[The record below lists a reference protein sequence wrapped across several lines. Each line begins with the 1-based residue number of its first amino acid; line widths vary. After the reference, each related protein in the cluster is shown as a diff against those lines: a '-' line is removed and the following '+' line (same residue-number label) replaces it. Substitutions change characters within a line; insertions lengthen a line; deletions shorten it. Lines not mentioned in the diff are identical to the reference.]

1 MSTIDHKFDEKL
13 IENRRYWLK
22 KLSGIPEKAS
32 VKQDCVLMQETSE
45 ARKFMPVS
53 ISSDLLKKLD
63 NLTKGKD
70 FLLYTTLVAVL
81 NICLYKY
88 TGNER
93 IIIGSPVIKKE
104 DGSDS
109 EGDAIAVINTIDSN
123 LTFRDFLL
131 SVRKNLLEDYE
142 RQDYALSEL
151 ISELGLSDTDGKCP
165 LFDIT
170 ILLTNIHKQ
179 MPDIK
184 NDITMCFSKCED
196 ELRGQVEYSN
206 LISEET
212 ITAFISHFLKVL
224 ESALEN
230 TNSKLSELTIFS
242 EKELN
247 KLLIE
252 WNKTDVSYDKSKCI
266 HQLFEEQVRKTPN
279 TVAVTCGSTR
289 ITYLELNQKANKLAK
304 YLRKMGVKANSL
316 VGICL
321 EPSIEMVVGLFGILK
336 AGGAYVP
343 VDSNYPKD
351 RINYMLSDAK
361 PVVLITRNHLD
372 GLLSELDLKKL
383 FIDADWNKIEDEDPK
398 DPYFEDISPENMAY
412 IIYTSG
418 STGKPKGSG
427 VFQRGWNN
435 LLNWFINEFNL
446 NSSDKVML
454 ISSFSFDLTQKN
466 VFAPLITGGEL
477 HLTAMEYYDPS
488 FLMQY
493 VFDKGISLLNCTP
506 SAFYPFVDMEDSF
519 KKLSSIRGLF
529 LGGEPISLS
538 RLRKWVESEH
548 FSAKV
553 INTYGPTECTDIC
566 SFYTISESDYKN
578 AQLVPI
584 GRPVYNTRLYIL
596 NKNNELVPPGTIGEL
611 CIAGDGV
618 GAGYIND
625 AQLTKQKFVRN
636 PFATDEGE
644 LLYKTGDLAYY
655 LPDGNIQYVG
665 RVDHQVKIRG
675 FRIELGEIEAVIK
688 QHSGVKDAVVIV
700 RETPYDNLKLEAYIA
715 VDQEKAPVV
724 KKLMKLEKDGLHNKQ
739 DTYDLPNGM
748 TVFHLNKSETE
759 FVYREIFDEQTYLQG
774 GITLNEG
781 STIMDVGAN
790 IGMFTL
796 FAARECKNAKIYAFE
811 PIEPVF
817 NILKKNVELYDIDV
831 ELFKCGISDVSRT
844 EDITYYPNVSIMS
857 GRYADNKEDH
867 ENIKLAILHDM
878 QESGNQSEI
887 SEQEIDELVEERL
900 RSEIYNCE
908 LKTISEV
915 IEEKGIERID
925 LLKIDVE
932 KSELDIIKGI
942 SDAHWGRIGQIVLE
956 LHDINGRLD
965 EVKSLLEQK
974 GYQVSY
980 LKDTKLEDNEI
991 YNLYAVSISEAT
1003 SMKNEEV
1010 KGDPVSM
1017 KWCSG
1022 RKLSEDIKTYIKS
1035 RLPDYMIPSDI
1046 ILIDSIPL
1054 NPNGK
1059 VDRDALLEYG
1069 KNYLEVKSNIAAPT
1083 NPLEETIAKVWS
1095 EVLDLKEVGI
1105 DDNFLQLGGHS
1116 LLATAIISRLR
1127 KRYKVEVPIYQFFEN
1142 PTVRK
1147 LALVFKDLIKE

>member
-1 MSTIDHKFDEKL
+1 MNTDFKFDEKL
-13 IENRRYWLK
+13 IENRKYWLK
-22 KLSGIPEKAS
+22 KLSDIPEKTS
-32 VKQDCVLMQETSE
+32 LKQDYMLIDNSFEE
-45 ARKFMPVS
+45 RKSSPVI
-53 ISSDLLKKLD
+53 ISGDLLEKLD

-93 IIIGSPVIKKE
+93 IIIGSPVLKKE

-109 EGDAIAVINTIDSN
+109 EGDLIGVINAIDSS

-131 SVRKNLLEDYE
+131 NVRKNLLEDYE
-142 RQDYALSEL
+142 RQDYPSSEL
-151 ISELGLSDTDGKCP
+151 IRDLGLSASDGNCP
-165 LFDIT
+165 LFDIA
-170 ILLTNIHKQ
+170 ILLTDIHRELSDTKT
-179 MPDIK
+179 
-184 NDITMCFSKCED
+184 NITMRFTKAGD
-196 ELRGQVEYSN
+196 VLRGQVEYSN

-212 ITAFISHFLKVL
+212 ITAFISHFINVLKG
-224 ESALEN
+224 ALEN
-230 TNSKLSELTIFS
+230 TNSKISDLTIFS
-242 EKELN
+242 EEELN
-247 KLLIE
+247 KILIE
-252 WNKTDVSYDKSKCI
+252 WNKTEVPYDKSKCI

-279 TVAVTCGSTR
+279 KVAVTCGSNR

-304 YLRKMGVKANSL
+304 HLRKMGVKANSL

-321 EPSIEMVVGLFGILK
+321 KPSIEMVVGLFGILK

-343 VDSNYPKD
+343 VDSKYPKD
-351 RINYMLSDAK
+351 RINYMLSDAE
-361 PVVLITRNHLD
+361 PVVLLTQNSLAE
-372 GLLSELDLKKL
+372 LLSEINLKKL
-383 FIDADWNKIEDEDPK
+383 FIDADWNRIENEDIQ
-398 DPYFEDISPENMAY
+398 DPDFEDISPDNMAY

-435 LLNWFINEFNL
+435 LLNWFIKEFSI
-446 NSSDKVML
+446 NSKDKVIL

-477 HLTAMEYYDPS
+477 HLPAMEYYDPS

-493 VFDKGISLLNCTP
+493 VFDNGISLLNCTP
-506 SAFYPFVDMEDSF
+506 SAFYPFVDLDDSF
-519 KKLSSIRGLF
+519 KKLSSLRCLF

-538 RLRKWVESEH
+538 RLSKWVESEY
-548 FSAKV
+548 FKANIV
-553 INTYGPTECTDIC
+553 NTYGPTECTDIC
-566 SFYTISESDYKN
+566 CFYTIKESDYKN
-578 AQLVPI
+578 AELVPI

-596 NKNNELVPPGTIGEL
+596 NKNNDLMPPGTIGEL

-618 GAGYIND
+618 GAGYIRD
-625 AQLTKQKFVRN
+625 AELTKQKFIRN
-636 PFATDEGE
+636 PFSEEEE
-644 LLYKTGDLAYY
+644 LLYKTGDLVYY

-665 RVDHQVKIRG
+665 RIDHQVKIRG
-675 FRIELGEIEAVIK
+675 FRIELGEIEEVIK
-688 QHSGVKDAVVIV
+688 QHSGVKEAVVIV
-700 RETPYDNLKLEAYIA
+700 RESAQDNLKLEAYIV

-724 KKLMKLEKDGLHNKQ
+724 KKLMGLEREGVNSKQ
-739 DTYDLPNGM
+739 STYELPNGM

-759 FVYREIFDEQTYLQG
+759 FVYREIFEEQTYLKG
-774 GITLNEG
+774 GITLNDG

-796 FAARECKNAKIYAFE
+796 FAARECKNANIYAFE

-817 NILKKNVELYDIDV
+817 KVLKQNVELYDIDV
-831 ELFKCGISDVSRT
+831 KLFNCGLSEVSRM
-844 EDITYYPNVSIMS
+844 EEITYYPNVSIMS
-857 GRYADNKEDH
+857 GRYADSKEDH
-867 ENIKLAILHDM
+867 ENIKLAILHEM
-878 QESGNQSEI
+878 QENGNKSEI

-915 IEEKGIERID
+915 IEENGIERID

-932 KSELDIIKGI
+932 KSELDILMGI
-942 SDAHWGRIGQIVLE
+942 SEEHWGRIFQIVLE
-956 LHDINGRLD
+956 LHDINGRLQ
-965 EVKSLLEQK
+965 EVKSLLENK

-980 LKDTKLEDNEI
+980 LKDSKLEDNEI
-991 YNLYAVSISEAT
+991 YNLYAVSTGKGASIN
-1003 SMKNEEV
+1003 KEEV
-1010 KGDPVSM
+1010 EGSSVSM
-1017 KWCSG
+1017 KWCSVK
-1022 RKLSEDIKTYIKS
+1022 KLSDDIISYAKS
-1035 RLPDYMIPSDI
+1035 RLPDYMIPSDF

-1069 KNYLEVKSNIAAPT
+1069 KNYVDVESNIAAPT
-1083 NPLEETIAKVWS
+1083 NPLEETIAKIWA

-1127 KRYKVEVPIYQFFEN
+1127 KIYKVEVPIYQFFEN
-1142 PTVRK
+1142 PTIRE
-1147 LALVFKDLIKE
+1147 LALVFKELIKE